1 MIKRIKY
8 NERLLLLTE
17 EDVELIKISL
27 KVTIQ
32 ETKKALDSN
41 VITNFKSLEEPLTD
55 RLNNIRYLSEQ
66 IENSNLDY

>member
-1 MIKRIKY
+1 MIKPIKY
-8 NERLLLLTE
+8 NERLLLLKE
-17 EDVELIKISL
+17 EDVELIKIAL

-41 VITNFKSLEEPLTD
+41 VITNFKMIREPLTD
-55 RLNNIRYLSEQ
+55 RLNNLRYLNEQ

>member
-1 MIKRIKY
+1 MIKPIKY

-17 EDVELIKISL
+17 EDVELIKIAL

-41 VITNFKSLEEPLTD
+41 VITNFKRIREPLTD
-55 RLNNIRYLSEQ
+55 RLNNLRYLNEQ

>member
-1 MIKRIKY
+1 MIKKIKY

-17 EDVELIKISL
+17 EDVELITIAL

-41 VITNFKSLEEPLTD
+41 VITNFKSLGEPLTD
-55 RLNNIRYLSEQ
+55 RLNNLRYLNEQ

>member
-1 MIKRIKY
+1 MIKPIKY

-17 EDVELIKISL
+17 EDVELITMAL

-41 VITNFKSLEEPLTD
+41 VITNFKSLGEPLTD
-55 RLNNIRYLSEQ
+55 RLNNLTYLNEQ